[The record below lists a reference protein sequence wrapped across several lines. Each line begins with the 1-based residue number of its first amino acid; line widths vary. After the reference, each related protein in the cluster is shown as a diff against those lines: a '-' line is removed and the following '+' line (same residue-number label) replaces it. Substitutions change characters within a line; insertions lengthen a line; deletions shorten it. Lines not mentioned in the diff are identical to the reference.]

1 MARVRARVLV
11 GCTLV
16 GALLLLDG
24 CAASPSSSP
33 ATGPAS
39 VGTSPAT
46 PLAPTSPPTASISPA
61 PTGSSR
67 LHVVGIGDSVMAGTN
82 CDCPGIVDEYATG
95 LAARL
100 GRPVHGSNRAEGGL
114 VTSDVLDDLRHDA
127 SLRTSVATADVVLV
141 TIGANDLVPELQQWQ
156 DDTCGGTC
164 YEQPARRMGAN
175 LARILG
181 VVHVLRE
188 GRPGAV
194 LVTNYWNV
202 FTDGE
207 VARGTGGQAQVDWS
221 ARVTTAANEQI
232 CAAAL
237 VQGDVCV
244 DLVAP
249 FKKDGT
255 ADPTHLLAD
264 DGDHPDAAGV
274 GVIVQ
279 ALLDD
284 TPAL

>member
-1 MARVRARVLV
+1 MARVRARLLV
-11 GCTLV
+11 GCALAV
-16 GALLLLDG
+16 ALLLLAG
-24 CAASPSSSP
+24 CATGSPFAGGSP
-33 ATGPAS
+33 GPRAGPTGSAA
-39 VGTSPAT
+39 AT
-46 PLAPTSPPTASISPA
+46 PVPPTASTPAAPSPS
-61 PTGSSR
+61 GR
-67 LHVVGIGDSVMAGTN
+67 LRVVGIGDSVMAGTN
-82 CDCPGIVDEYATG
+82 CGCPGIVEEYATG

-100 GRPVHGSNRAEGGL
+100 DRPVDGTNRAEGGL
-114 VTSDVLDDLRHDA
+114 VTTDVLDDLRDDA

-141 TIGANDLVPELQQWQ
+141 TIGANDLVPELQLWQ

-164 YEQPARRMGAN
+164 YEQPVQQMGVN
-175 LARILG
+175 LDRILTE
-181 VVHVLRE
+181 VHELRA

-221 ARVTTAANEQI
+221 ARVTEAANQEI
-232 CAAAL
+232 CAAARR
-237 VQGDVCV
+237 QGDVCV

-249 FKKDGT
+249 FKQDGT

-264 DGDHPDAAGV
+264 DGDHPNAAGV
-274 GVIVQ
+274 HVIVQ